1 MQLERNAIKN
11 PIKNDGSSNFTLP
24 ILEYLNKK
32 KMQVQKLYPN
42 KLHFNSETNNISI
55 YFLILIH

>member
-32 KMQVQKLYPN
+32 KYASSKTVPK
-42 KLHFNSETNNISI
+42 
-55 YFLILIH
+55 

>member
-24 ILEYLNKK
+24 ILEYLKK
-32 KMQVQKLYPN
+32 NMQVQKLYPN

-55 YFLILIH
+55 